1 MDLTIQICSKLEI
14 RLKKEFEQTF
24 PEEDRYAVK
33 KILSAL
39 VEHENNKN
47 LTKKEDEYFK
57 IEMKSDIRNLSP
69 ESRKVFDK
77 LSNSERIALKKTL
90 DDLQGSIF
98 YIQQGCYDPEE
109 SECKNGKDED
119 QMYKSAT
126 MKDLDRLTKNVEKI

>member
-1 MDLTIQICSKLEI
+1 
-14 RLKKEFEQTF
+14 
-24 PEEDRYAVK
+24 
-33 KILSAL
+33 LSAL

-90 DDLQGSIF
+90 DDL
-98 YIQQGCYDPEE
+98 
-109 SECKNGKDED
+109 
-119 QMYKSAT
+119 
-126 MKDLDRLTKNVEKI
+126 